1 MRRNKVRADST
12 HTMKSALF
20 RYTLWSG
27 EGGSLLFGDVDN
39 LAIL

>member
-1 MRRNKVRADST
+1 MRGNKVRADST

-20 RYTLWSG
+20 RYALWR
-27 EGGSLLFGDVDN
+27 GGSLLFGDVDN